1 MLKNVNAYLVFSSTQ
16 KATKSECCSIV
27 AEKIIEEH
35 PDGLATPNCVFSP
48 LKDFASHNVSNA
60 KTCFLTLGCIDENKC
75 LCCVDIDYKHDLD
88 TETLKQQKKRFLEVL
103 CKPDFYIETTKNGLH
118 LFFLMPVECHFGD
131 NEHPLKINDSYVK
144 DIEFMGFNEA
154 KKDGTPKVH
163 GRKILV
169 WPTSTMDG
177 SHYRSLYCNG
187 LSDGLNRL
195 LSEPK
200 TFTPA
205 QIIDLISRCCER
217 AGIKIESVSKKEYV
231 EKCSDECALRKH
243 NKKPS
248 FKTTTFKD
256 CLEAVENSVVGSRD
270 NTLYIVL
277 QKMLDGEVDD
287 VPATWRDEIEKSC
300 AKINF
305 LAGGRA
311 KISEPRFAEIDGKL
325 GLKNH
330 VIKDIFGHELRP
342 EYEEMVLKSHDP
354 SKEEKLNVL
363 KLRMLS
369 ALQNA
374 TINDITEG
382 VIELYGKK
390 YTFNDFEDELELKT
404 SARINLKEIQNHLSK
419 IQNAADERADQ
430 KLRDV
435 VDGFLAEGKA
445 RLEQCKENGEDYIGR
460 LKEFCSL
467 AHFPAVYLEML
478 VLWLSQLFDRCLYPD
493 HKTKWCMVQLSSRQ
507 SIAKSSLIEALSKA
521 FGFKAVTA
529 SDSWVGT
536 SNENLARTLAKNR
549 AYKPFLFFDEFHTNS
564 KTEGD
569 IYKQLAE
576 AGTVCYR
583 NLYCSNTIEKQA
595 LALLVFNTNNLNPIP
610 SSDNMATRY
619 LILDYDRTQTNF
631 KEVFQ
636 TLQQRR
642 GLKPVQENNDK
653 IAHEIIVDIAA
664 YYIKNLKGSNFS
676 PENFKYI
683 IDYQRK
689 SNNSYRYHT
698 EEEELLS
705 SQVTRLVKALGDN
718 EFIDQKL
725 NKKVLIAIIKGDF
738 ETYWDKTADAVS
750 VLRERFKDTYFGVPQ
765 KYNIAKLS
773 KKIRDIAQTITENKR
788 PEYLGKSVRTKTG
801 FDRNPVSLREL
812 HEFFESFDSM
822 EDLAPIEYTEQKES
836 AVSDEMPNDTPEEVP
851 DNVIAFPVQTEN
863 PQQVNTDVEELEES
877 DDHCSPYP
885 EHSQQETE
893 EDGVMVAEYKTEIY
907 RREAEEEYRR
917 THHVLTDEE
926 IRKELEAKEDEVFK
940 GSLSPEDAEFLW
952 SHMDA
957 EDAPF

>member
-27 AEKIIEEH
+27 SEKTIEEH
-35 PDGLATPNCVFSP
+35 PNGLATPNCIFSP
-48 LKDFASHNVSNA
+48 LKDFASHNVSSA
-60 KTCFLTLGCIDENKC
+60 KTCFLTLGCITEKEC
-75 LCCVDIDYKHDLD
+75 LCCVDVDYKHDID
-88 TETLKQQKKRFLEVL
+88 PTHLKEQKKNLLNALRDNPLYV
-103 CKPDFYIETTKNGLH
+103 ETTKNGLH
-118 LFFLMPVECHFGD
+118 IFFLMPVECHFGD
-131 NEHPLKINDSYVK
+131 NEHPLKINDNYIK
-144 DIEFMGFNEA
+144 DIEFMGFNEV
-154 KKDGTPKVH
+154 KKDGTQKIH

-169 WPTSTMDG
+169 WPTTTQDG
-177 SHYRSLYCNG
+177 SRYFPLTHKG
-187 LSDGLNRL
+187 LTEGLGFL
-195 LSEPK
+195 TSTAK

-205 QIIDLISRCCER
+205 QMIDLISKCCKK
-217 AGIKIESVSKKEYV
+217 AGIEVDAVAKKEYV
-231 EKCSDECALRKH
+231 EKCSDESALRKH

-287 VPATWRDEIEKSC
+287 VPSTWRDDLEKSC

-330 VIKDIFGHELRP
+330 VIMDIFGHELRP

-382 VIELYGKK
+382 VIELYGKR

-404 SARINLKEIQNHLSK
+404 SARINLKEIQSHLSK
-419 IQNAADERADQ
+419 IQNAADEKADQ

-435 VDGFLAEGKA
+435 VDVFLAEGQS
-445 RLEQCKENGEDYIGR
+445 RLEQCKKNDEDYISR
-460 LKEFCSL
+460 LREFCSL
-467 AHFPAVYLEML
+467 ANFPAVYMEML
-478 VLWLSQLFDRCLYPD
+478 ILWLSQLFDRCLYPD
-493 HKTKWCMVQLSSRQ
+493 HKTKWCLVQLSSRQ
-507 SIAKSSLIEALSKA
+507 SIAKSSLVEALSKA
-521 FGFKAVTA
+521 FGFKALPA
-529 SDSWVGT
+529 SDTWVGS
-536 SNENLARTLAKNR
+536 SNENFARTLAKNR
-549 AYKPFLFFDEFHTNS
+549 AYRPFLFFDEFFTNS
-564 KTEGD
+564 KTQGD

-583 NLYCSNTIEKQA
+583 NLYCSHTIEKQA

-610 SSDNMATRY
+610 ASDNMATRY

-636 TLQQRR
+636 ALQRRR
-642 GLKPVQENNDK
+642 GLKTVQDNNDK

-698 EEEELLS
+698 EEEELLC
-705 SQVTRLVKALGDN
+705 SQVTRLVKALGEN

-738 ETYWDKTADAVS
+738 ETYWDKTADVVS
-750 VLRERFKDTYFGVPQ
+750 VLREKFKDTYFGVPQ

-773 KKIRDIAQTITENKR
+773 KKIRDIAQTITECQR
-788 PEYLGKSVRTKTG
+788 PDCLGKSVWTKTG
-801 FDRNPVSLREL
+801 TDRNPVSLREL
-812 HEFFESFDSM
+812 YDYFEAFDSM
-822 EDLAPIEYTEQKES
+822 QDLEPLETSEQKEN
-836 AVSDEMPNDTPEEVP
+836 AVYDETTKKTPDVNP
-851 DNVIAFPVQTEN
+851 DNVIAFPVQAE
-863 PQQVNTDVEELEES
+863 PVQVNTDVENLEEC
-877 DDHCSPYP
+877 DDHYSQYP
-885 EHSQQETE
+885 EHSQQESE

-926 IRKELEAKEDEVFK
+926 IRKELDAKEDEVFK
-940 GSLSPEDAEFLW
+940 CSLSPEDAEFLW

>member
-1 MLKNVNAYLVFSSTQ
+1 MLKNVNAYLVFSSSQ

-27 AEKIIEEH
+27 AEKTIEEH
-35 PDGLATPNCVFSP
+35 PNGLATPSCVFSP
-48 LKDFASHNVSNA
+48 LKDFASHDVSNA
-60 KTCFLTLGCIDENKC
+60 KTCFLTLGCIDESKC
-75 LCCVDIDYKHDLD
+75 LCCVDIDYKHDIPI
-88 TETLKQQKKRFLEVL
+88 ETLILHKKRFLSVL
-103 CKPDFYIETTKNGLH
+103 SEPAFYIETTKNGLH

-131 NEHPLKINDSYVK
+131 NEHPLKIKDSYVK

-154 KKDGTPKVH
+154 KKDGSQKVH

-169 WPTSTMDG
+169 WPTITKDG
-177 SHYRSLYCNG
+177 SHYRSLHCNG

-205 QIIDLISRCCER
+205 QMIDLISNCCQK
-217 AGIKIESVSKKEYV
+217 AGIKIEAVSKKEYV
-231 EKCSDECALRKH
+231 EKCSDESALRKH

-256 CLEAVENSVVGSRD
+256 CLEAVENSVIGSRD

-287 VPATWRDEIEKSC
+287 VPSTWRDDLEKSC

-330 VIKDIFGHELRP
+330 VIKDIFGHDLRP

-390 YTFNDFEDELELKT
+390 YSFNDFEDEIELKT

-419 IQNAADERADQ
+419 IQNAADEKADQ
-430 KLRDV
+430 KLRAI
-435 VDGFLAEGKA
+435 VDNFLAEGQA
-445 RLEQCKENGEDYIGR
+445 RLNQCKENGDDYISR
-460 LKEFCSL
+460 LREFCSL
-467 AHFPAVYLEML
+467 ANFPAVYMEMFI
-478 VLWLSQLFDRCLYPD
+478 LWLSQLFDRCLYPD
-493 HKTKWCMVQLSSRQ
+493 HKTKWCMVQLSNRQ
-507 SIAKSSLIEALSKA
+507 SIAKSSFIEALFRV
-521 FGFKAVTA
+521 FGFKTTYA

-536 SNENLARTLAKNR
+536 SNENLARCLAKNR
-549 AYKPFLFFDEFHTNS
+549 AYKPFLFFEEFHTNS

-576 AGTVCYR
+576 AGTVSYR

-595 LALLVFNTNNLNPIP
+595 LALLVFNTNNPDPIP
-610 SSDNMATRY
+610 ASDNMATRY
-619 LILDYDRTQTNF
+619 LIFDYDRSQTNF
-631 KEVFQ
+631 VDVFK
-636 TLQQRR
+636 TLQKRR
-642 GLKPVQENNDK
+642 GLKPGQDNNPE
-653 IAHEIIVDIAA
+653 IVHEIVVDIAA
-664 YYIKNLKGSNFS
+664 YYIDKLKGNDFS
-676 PENFKYI
+676 PKNFDHI
-683 IDYQRK
+683 IEYQRQ
-689 SNNSYRYHT
+689 SNNTYRYRT
-698 EEEELLS
+698 EEEELLC
-705 SQVTRLVKALGDN
+705 SQITRLVKALGEND
-718 EFIDQKL
+718 FVDQRL
-725 NKKVLIAIIKGDF
+725 NKRVLLSLLKGDF
-738 ETYWDKTADAVS
+738 DTYWEKIGDVASELKEKF
-750 VLRERFKDTYFGVPQ
+750 RDTYFGVPQ

-773 KKIRDIAQTITENKR
+773 KKVRDIAQTITENKR
-788 PEYLGKSVRTKTG
+788 PECLGKSVWTSTG
-801 FDRNPVSLREL
+801 TDRNPVSLREL
-812 HEFFESFDSM
+812 YEFFEAFDTM
-822 EDLAPIEYTEQKES
+822 QELAPIESSVQQES
-836 AVSDEMPNDTPEEVP
+836 VIPDETPDKNP
-851 DNVIAFPVQTEN
+851 DNVIDFPVQSEPT
-863 PQQVNTDVEELEES
+863 QVNTDVECMEENFDQYS
-877 DDHCSPYP
+877 SFSGNP
-885 EHSQQETE
+885 QQESE
-893 EDGVMVAEYKTEIY
+893 EDGVVVAEYKTEIFK
-907 RREAEEEYRR
+907 READEEYKR
-917 THHVLTDEE
+917 THHILTDEE
-926 IRKELEAKEDEVFK
+926 IRNELDEEEENFRCVLFRHED
-940 GSLSPEDAEFLW
+940 DEFML
-952 SHMDA
+952 SHMNA